1 MAKKCRSSGEGTIV
15 KFKPRNCYRAA
26 INVPQPGG
34 GTKRLY
40 HYGAKKA
47 CQEWLTTMRY
57 EIQRGKPVL
66 DAAIT
71 LLEWLRSWLERYSI
85 NIRDTTRMNYKAY
98 VDKHIAR
105 HRIASIPLKNLSTDD
120 LQDFISFLKK
130 SGKLDGSG
138 GLSHK
143 TIRNIMTMIRTALK
157 QAMGNQLIWTNPAD
171 YCQLPKVKQTEKQF
185 LTVDEMERLLRAA
198 KGERWYIGL
207 LLLLMT
213 GCRLGELLALRHNS
227 FHCENGL
234 WVLDIHHAVKR
245 VTNFHAKPGEPK
257 TVLEISEPKS
267 DKSYRT
273 IPLLPEVAE
282 LVQAHIQMQQAAA
295 ASSYGLYQNNPFL
308 VSNELGEVVDPTT
321 FRTWF
326 KGIVEKAEIGHTVRI
341 HDCRGSWAS
350 LGLKEGVPLQYLSTM
365 LGHSSQSVTEKYY
378 IHADLEGKCAAM
390 HRLDGFATKIIHN
403 TSVGHHA
410 PPERSDA
417 S

>member
-1 MAKKCRSSGEGTIV
+1 M
-15 KFKPRNCYRAA
+15 
-26 INVPQPGG
+26 
-34 GTKRLY
+34 
-40 HYGAKKA
+40 
-47 CQEWLTTMRY
+47 
-57 EIQRGKPVL
+57 
-66 DAAIT
+66 
-71 LLEWLRSWLERYSI
+71 
-85 NIRDTTRMNYKAY
+85 
-98 VDKHIAR
+98 
-105 HRIASIPLKNLSTDD
+105 
-120 LQDFISFLKK
+120 
-130 SGKLDGSG
+130 
-138 GLSHK
+138 
-143 TIRNIMTMIRTALK
+143 
-157 QAMGNQLIWTNPAD
+157 NPAD

-326 KGIVEKAEIGHTVRI
+326 KSILKIANIKHNVRI
-341 HDCRGSWAS
+341 HDCRGSWATAA
-350 LGLKEGVPLQYLSTM
+350 LKAGVPLQYLSSM
-365 LGHSSQSVTEKYY
+365 LGHSSSQVTERFYLSQ
-378 IHADLEGKCAAM
+378 D
-390 HRLDGFATKIIHN
+390 LDGKN
-403 TSVGHHA
+403 TALQNLDGMA
-410 PPERSDA
+410 KRLLT
-417 S
+417 

>member
-1 MAKKCRSSGEGTIV
+1 MSWYYIEGILIQSCYTLLIVLGLSILTGYTGMFSFGHAGFVCIGAYVSVICTMALGLPFWLALLIAGLTSMALGTALGKITLGLKGDYFCIATLGVGEAIRLI
-15 KFKPRNCYRAA
+15 FNNLNIS
-26 INVPQPGG
+26 INVG
-34 GTKRLY
+34 GTPFVLD
-40 HYGAKKA
+40 GAK
-47 CQEWLTTMRY
+47 
-57 EIQRGKPVL
+57 G
-66 DAAIT
+66 
-71 LLEWLRSWLERYSI
+71 
-85 NIRDTTRMNYKAY
+85 
-98 VDKHIAR
+98 
-105 HRIASIPLKNLSTDD
+105 IASIPLKSLSTDD

-138 GLSHK
+138 GLSNK

-234 WVLDIHHAVKR
+234 RVLDIHHAVKR

-273 IPLLPEVAE
+273 IPILPEVAE
-282 LVQAHIQMQQAAA
+282 LVQAHIQMQQQLPVMDYTRTTHFSFLTSLVRSLIRPRSEHGSK
-295 ASSYGLYQNNPFL
+295 AS
-308 VSNELGEVVDPTT
+308 
-321 FRTWF
+321 
-326 KGIVEKAEIGHTVRI
+326 
-341 HDCRGSWAS
+341 
-350 LGLKEGVPLQYLSTM
+350 
-365 LGHSSQSVTEKYY
+365 
-378 IHADLEGKCAAM
+378 
-390 HRLDGFATKIIHN
+390 
-403 TSVGHHA
+403 
-410 PPERSDA
+410 
-417 S
+417 